1 MAKLR
6 DAPPIVVCFQ
16 RADELQSD
24 GVTVAVWRLATSRE
38 DTMQASTVEHRPV
51 ATPVV
56 RPWGAY
62 ESIAADPG
70 YQVKR
75 IVVAPGGSL
84 SRQRHARRAEHW
96 VVVQGTAV
104 VEVDGAERELRPD
117 QSVYIPLRAI
127 HRLTNR
133 TDRPLVLIEV
143 QCGDYVGEDDIER
156 FDDVY
161 GRV

>member
-1 MAKLR
+1 
-6 DAPPIVVCFQ
+6 
-16 RADELQSD
+16 
-24 GVTVAVWRLATSRE
+24 
-38 DTMQASTVEHRPV
+38 MQASTVEHRPA

-84 SRQRHARRAEHW
+84 SRQRHSWRAEHW
-96 VVVQGTAV
+96 VVVQGTAI
-104 VEVDGAERELRPD
+104 VEIDGAERELHPD

>member
-1 MAKLR
+1 M
-6 DAPPIVVCFQ
+6 Q
-16 RADELQSD
+16 
-24 GVTVAVWRLATSRE
+24 TS
-38 DTMQASTVEHRPV
+38 AVEHRPV

-96 VVVQGTAV
+96 VVVQGTAI
-104 VEVDGAERELRPD
+104 VEVDGAERELHPD
-117 QSVYIPLRAI
+117 QSVYIPVRSI

-133 TDRPLVLIEV
+133 THEPLVLIEV

>member
-1 MAKLR
+1 
-6 DAPPIVVCFQ
+6 
-16 RADELQSD
+16 
-24 GVTVAVWRLATSRE
+24 
-38 DTMQASTVEHRPV
+38 MQARTIEHRVAAEPV
-51 ATPVV
+51 L

-75 IVVAPGGSL
+75 IVVAPGGCL

-96 VVVQGTAV
+96 VVVEGTAI
-104 VEVDGAERELRPD
+104 VELDGVERELRPD
-117 QSVYIPLRAI
+117 ESIYIPLRAV

-133 TDRPLVLIEV
+133 TERPLVLIEV

-161 GRV
+161 GRT

>member
-1 MAKLR
+1 MACR
-6 DAPPIVVCFQ
+6 
-16 RADELQSD
+16 LQ
-24 GVTVAVWRLATSRE
+24 TN
-38 DTMQASTVEHRPV
+38 ASTQWDEDDMPTQDIQHRVAAEPV
-51 ATPVV
+51 L

-75 IVVAPGGSL
+75 IVVAPGGCL

-96 VVVQGTAV
+96 VVVQGTAI
-104 VEVDGAERELRPD
+104 VELDGIERELRPD
-117 QSVYIPLRAI
+117 QSIYIPLRAI

-161 GRV
+161 GRT